1 MQANEGSCA
10 VRGEGLKLAL
20 LCLGLLAL
28 VQPGAVAFANF
39 DAPYGFMVDLAAWLS
54 AFVGASPIIF
64 GYLAWRRGAFGLKGI
79 AAFAGL
85 ILALALLIYA
95 IQERYYASFRA
106 QGYRPPA
113 HLFLASFILS
123 AVLAL
128 MILPVALLHLPQV
141 YSYDP
146 AMGAIN
152 LAVVGL
158 MIALGALRLK
168 NRGRGVT

>member
-1 MQANEGSCA
+1 MRE
-10 VRGEGLKLAL
+10 ETLKLAM

-28 VQPGAVAFANF
+28 VQPGAIVFANF
-39 DAPYGFMVDLAAWLS
+39 DAPYGFMVDLASWLS

-64 GYLAWRRGAFGLKGI
+64 GYLVWRRRVFGLRGI
-79 AAFAGL
+79 AAFAAL
-85 ILALALLIYA
+85 ILALAFLVYV
-95 IQERYYASFRA
+95 IQERYYADFRA
-106 QGYRPPA
+106 PGYHPPA
-113 HLFLASFILS
+113 HLLLAFFILS

-128 MILPVALLHLPQV
+128 TILPMALLHLHQV

-158 MIALGALRLK
+158 TMLLGALWLRD
-168 NRGRGVT
+168 RRRSREGVT